1 MRALALGAV
10 LIGAKVLALSGRG
23 LPWSVWTIPA
33 YVWHDVAVALVF
45 WVVDRLARGSRA
57 MWVLYGA
64 IVVYAA
70 INVPIT
76 RTLSSPLTMP
86 MLRAAGLPLLDSITR
101 YLTAANVARMLGVVL
116 AGGVVPW
123 VLVRTGARARRRITI
138 AALLIVAIG
147 PLAVART
154 ETLGLHRNAITALT
168 ATAWPRID
176 EVAAAEHQDW
186 RASLSSAAP
195 SDDLTRLRGVAASR
209 NVVLIALESTAA
221 QYLAPFGAS
230 DDPMPT
236 VTALARDSLVFES
249 AYAVYPESIKGF
261 FATMC
266 SRDPAVDVAPEVLA
280 TAPCASLAHALKDV
294 GYRTALFHSGRFAYL
309 GMQPIVNAVGFDLA
323 EDAGAIG
330 GHVESS
336 FGVDEPAT
344 VARMLSWIDRLEPG
358 EPFFAT
364 YLPIA
369 GHHPYATTK
378 PGPFAEPGERGAY
391 KNAIHEADEA
401 IAALLGGLRAR
412 GHADDTLVVLYGDHG
427 EAFGQH
433 RGNFGHTLF
442 VYDENV
448 RVPIVIHI
456 GGRPDPFVPI
466 SRPASLLDLTPTI
479 LDLLGLPADA
489 RHEGVSLLDP
499 RPRLA
504 LFFTDYALGWL
515 GLRDGCWKYLY
526 EIDSSRSHLFDVCRD
541 PGETVDH
548 GAAEKAR
555 VAIYRDR
562 LVRWSAARRS
572 EFSR

>member
-1 MRALALGAV
+1 M

-23 LPWSVWTIPA
+23 LPLSIWTIPA
-33 YVWHDVAVALVF
+33 YAWHDVAVALVF

-64 IVVYAA
+64 IVFFAA
-70 INVPIT
+70 IDVPIT
-76 RTLSSPLTMP
+76 LTLSSPLTMP

-101 YLTAANVARMLGVVL
+101 YLTAANIARMLGVVL
-116 AGGVVPW
+116 AGVIVPW
-123 VLVRTGARARRRITI
+123 MLVRTGARARRRIAI
-138 AALLIVAIG
+138 AALLVAAIG

-154 ETLGLHRNAITALT
+154 ETLGLHRNAVTALIV
-168 ATAWPRID
+168 TAWPRIGS
-176 EVAAAEHQDW
+176 VAANEFEDW
-186 RASLSSAAP
+186 RASLSGAAP
-195 SDDLTRLRGVAASR
+195 SEDLTRLRGAAAGR

-221 QYLAPFGAS
+221 QYLAPFGAP

-249 AYAVYPESIKGF
+249 AYAVYPESIKGL

-280 TAPCASLAHALKDV
+280 TAPCASLARALKEV
-294 GYRTALFHSGRFAYL
+294 GYRTAVFHSGRFAYL
-309 GMQPIVNAVGFDLA
+309 GMQPIVDAAGFELA

-344 VARMLSWIDRLEPG
+344 VARTLSWIDRLEPG
-358 EPFFAT
+358 EQFFVT

-378 PGPFAEPGERGAY
+378 PGPFAEADERGAY

-401 IAALLGGLRAR
+401 IAALLDGLRAR
-412 GHADDTLVVLYGDHG
+412 GHGDDTLVVLYGDHG

-442 VYDENV
+442 AYDENV
-448 RVPIVIHI
+448 RVPIVIHLN
-456 GGRPDPFVPI
+456 GRLEGLRVV
-466 SRPASLLDLTPTI
+466 RAASLVDLTPTI

-489 RHEGVSLLDP
+489 RHQGMSLLDP

-515 GLRDGCWKYLY
+515 GLRDECWKYLY
-526 EIDSSRSHLFDVCRD
+526 EIDSKRSHLFDVCRD
-541 PGETVDH
+541 PGETLDRS
-548 GAAEKAR
+548 AAETAR

-562 LVRWSAARRS
+562 LIGWSAARRS

>member
-1 MRALALGAV
+1 V
-10 LIGAKVLALSGRG
+10 
-23 LPWSVWTIPA
+23 
-33 YVWHDVAVALVF
+33 
-45 WVVDRLARGSRA
+45 
-57 MWVLYGA
+57 
-64 IVVYAA
+64 
-70 INVPIT
+70 
-76 RTLSSPLTMP
+76 
-86 MLRAAGLPLLDSITR
+86 
-101 YLTAANVARMLGVVL
+101 
-116 AGGVVPW
+116 
-123 VLVRTGARARRRITI
+123 
-138 AALLIVAIG
+138 
-147 PLAVART
+147 
-154 ETLGLHRNAITALT
+154 
-168 ATAWPRID
+168 
-176 EVAAAEHQDW
+176 
-186 RASLSSAAP
+186 
-195 SDDLTRLRGVAASR
+195 
-209 NVVLIALESTAA
+209 
-221 QYLAPFGAS
+221 
-230 DDPMPT
+230 
-236 VTALARDSLVFES
+236 VFES

-280 TAPCASLAHALKDV
+280 AAPCASLARALKEL

-309 GMQPIVNAVGFDLA
+309 GMQSIVDATGFDLA

-358 EPFFAT
+358 EPFFVT

-369 GHHPYATTK
+369 GHHPYATTR
-378 PGPFAEPGERGAY
+378 PGPFAEAGERGAY

-412 GHADDTLVVLYGDHG
+412 GHGDDTLVVLYGDHG

-442 VYDENV
+442 AYDENV
-448 RVPIVIHI
+448 RVPIVIHMS
-456 GGRPDPFVPI
+456 PDPSGRLEGLRVM
-466 SRPASLLDLTPTI
+466 RAASLLDLTPTI

-515 GLRDGCWKYLY
+515 GLRDECWKYLY
-526 EIDSSRSHLFDVCRD
+526 EIDSKRSHLFDVCQD
-541 PGETVDH
+541 PGETLNRS
-548 GAAEKAR
+548 AAESAR

-572 EFSR
+572 EFSK